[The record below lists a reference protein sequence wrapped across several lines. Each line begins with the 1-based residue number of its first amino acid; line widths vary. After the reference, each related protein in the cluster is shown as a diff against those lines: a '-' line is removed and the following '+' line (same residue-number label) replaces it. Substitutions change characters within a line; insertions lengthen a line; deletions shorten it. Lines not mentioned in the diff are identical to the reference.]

1 LFDTFPVRR
10 DGGQLAQTGIGQ
22 RDVTMTPL
30 QAANLI
36 LTLLHDGRVMEPR
49 LVSEIR
55 YAGGQRMAALPRLYA
70 PSRYGSIAP
79 STARTLLRGM
89 EAVVTTGTGRSIRE
103 GTWEVAGKSG
113 TAETVKAGA
122 ARNNQWFAGFGPIRS
137 PRYTVAVLAE
147 NRTPGTSNKA
157 TALFRG
163 VMDILAEHEKERGE
177 DVRS

>member
-1 LFDTFPVRR
+1 
-10 DGGQLAQTGIGQ
+10 
-22 RDVTMTPL
+22 
-30 QAANLI
+30 
-36 LTLLHDGRVMEPR
+36 
-49 LVSEIR
+49 
-55 YAGGQRMAALPRLYA
+55 
-70 PSRYGSIAP
+70 
-79 STARTLLRGM
+79 M